1 MLSRT
6 ADNLFWMCRY
16 TERAE
21 NTARMLDVNLQMS
34 LLPQDAQAREGS
46 WLAVL
51 RISEVHGAG
60 GYGML
65 VGAVGHARRSRG
77 LQDRVRANPALHRQ
91 PTLALSTVP
100 YVESGVAPRHVD
112 LRPRAVRQGHPH
124 GARRT
129 VPRGADR
136 RLAGGQQQPGRRH
149 QGDGWRTEPC

>member
-51 RISEVHGAG
+51 RISELQGLYRARHA
-60 GYGML
+60 
-65 VGAVGHARRSRG
+65 AIAARR
-77 LQDRVRANPALHRQ
+77 AAL
-91 PTLALSTVP
+91 
-100 YVESGVAPRHVD
+100 
-112 LRPRAVRQGHPH
+112 H
-124 GARRT
+124 GARRRQSLVHLFACT
-129 VPRGADR
+129 PPANARAC
-136 RLAGGQQQPGRRH
+136 AAA
-149 QGDGWRTEPC
+149 